1 MPHHALFAAP
11 RLARRGALAGVVAAA
26 TLRAA
31 APRAQPVRTLR
42 IAAPFD
48 VQGLEPARSGFVF
61 ARMQVAE
68 TLVAVTPEGAL
79 VPQLAATV
87 RASADHRTWHFPIRP
102 GATFHDGTPVTPEA
116 VAASLDRARRAA
128 GSPLRQVPFAAIG
141 AEGDAV
147 LITLTRG
154 FAVLPAYLAH
164 ASAMVLAPAAYAADG
179 TVRAMLATG
188 PYRLARQDGSVLV
201 EVEAVRGEAQ
211 GGPAIQRASYRAVAD
226 GETRARMVEAG
237 DAELAVTLLPAAAE
251 RLRRNPQL
259 AVTAT
264 ALPRVRYV
272 IANAAHPALAD
283 VRVRTALSL
292 GMDRAG
298 TARAILR
305 NADAAA
311 TQLLPPALAA
321 WHAPQTLV
329 AHDPA
334 AAARLLDEAG
344 WVRGAGG
351 MRARNGQPLA
361 LELFTYAARPELP
374 PLAEAMQAQWQSLG
388 IQVRIV
394 LGDPDAIPARARDG
408 SLHLALVARNYS
420 LIPEPIGTFAEDFLA
435 DSPTRGWG
443 AAGWRSAAVEAA
455 IEAYRG
461 TTDEAVRAASRA
473 EITRILHA
481 ELPII
486 PHSWYDQFVAA
497 SRRVAGVV
505 VDPFE
510 ASYGIAAM
518 RWVG

>member
-1 MPHHALFAAP
+1 VL
-11 RLARRGALAGVVAAA
+11 AAA
-26 TLRAA
+26 AIAALRPGAV
-31 APRAQPVRTLR
+31 RAQPARTLR

-68 TLVAVTPEGAL
+68 TLVAVTPDGSLAPL
-79 VPQLAATV
+79 LAAGL

-102 GATFHDGTPVTPEA
+102 GAAFHDGTAVTPEA

-147 LITLTRG
+147 LITLDRG

-164 ASAMVLAPAAYAADG
+164 ASALVLAPAAYGPDG
-179 TVRAMLATG
+179 SVRAMIATG

-201 EVEAVRGEAQ
+201 EVEAVRAEAQ

-226 GETRARMVEAG
+226 GETRARMIEAG

-251 RLRRNPQL
+251 RLRRNPGV
-259 AVTAT
+259 AVSAT

-283 VRVRTALSL
+283 VRVRQALSL
-292 GMDRAG
+292 GIDRAG
-298 TARAILR
+298 AARAILR
-305 NADAAA
+305 NPEAAA
-311 TQLLPPALAA
+311 TQLMPPVLAA
-321 WHAPQTLV
+321 WHDPAPLLATD
-329 AHDPA
+329 AA
-334 AAARLLDEAG
+334 AAARLLDAAG

-351 MRARNGQPLA
+351 MRVRDGQPLA
-361 LELFTYAARPELP
+361 LELFTYATRPELP
-374 PLAEAMQAQWQSLG
+374 ALAEAMQAQWLALG
-388 IQVRIV
+388 IAVRIV
-394 LGDPDAIPARARDG
+394 LGDSDAIPARARAG
-408 SLHLALVARNYS
+408 SLQLALVARNYS
-420 LIPEPIGTFAEDFLA
+420 LIPEPIGTLAEDFLA
-435 DSPTRGWG
+435 DSPNRGWG
-443 AAGWRSAAVEAA
+443 AAGWRSPAIEAA

-461 TTDEAVRAASRA
+461 TTDAAVRAASRA
-473 EITRILHA
+473 EIMRILHA

-486 PHSWYDQFVAA
+486 PHSWYDQLVAA

-510 ASYGIAAM
+510 ASYGLAAM